1 MDIMQVAAI
10 GITAVFLSLVVKR
23 DMPVFSSFIELSA
36 GLVIFFY
43 TIDGLGSVIE
53 VLSKMAEESGISKTY
68 MTLVMKISATAYIT
82 QFVCDICSDAG
93 EKAVANKIDMAGK
106 IIVAVIS
113 SPVILSLM
121 EAILKFL

>member
-10 GITAVFLSLVVKR
+10 GITAVFLSLAVKR
-23 DMPVFSSFIELSA
+23 DMPVFSSFIALSA